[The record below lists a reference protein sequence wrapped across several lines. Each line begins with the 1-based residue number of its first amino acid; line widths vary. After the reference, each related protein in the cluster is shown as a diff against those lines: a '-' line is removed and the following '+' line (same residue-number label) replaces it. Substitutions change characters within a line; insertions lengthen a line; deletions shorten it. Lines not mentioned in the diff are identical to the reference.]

1 VNANPHR
8 TTNHLGYLDGL
19 RAVAAL
25 CVVATH
31 AWLQIWPFIYNH
43 LPKGW
48 TWKLTGGLLFG
59 HFAVDLF
66 IVLSGF
72 CLMLPIVRGDGTLRG
87 GVRHFFLK
95 RARRILP
102 PYYLGMGFSL
112 LLIGLLVGQKTGT
125 HWDLCVPVGRRDI
138 LVHLLL
144 LQDALQNSKI
154 NHAYWSIPVEWRIYF
169 AFPLL
174 VVGWKR
180 FGSLVTTL
188 LAFAVAYGLYFAL
201 RNTAYIGTTPWYL
214 ASFTMGIFAADI
226 AYGTTRRCEVLRA
239 YVPWGMLAAASAG
252 IVAAICCRWAWTHT
266 FASFAGLDFLA
277 SLGVLSLLVAAS
289 RPHVLL
295 HRLLSWRPLVFLGTF
310 AYSVYLIHAPLL
322 QVIWQYLLH
331 PLHLGD
337 VETFLLLIL
346 LGIPAI
352 LGVSYLFF
360 LICERPF
367 LVKRRGEPMAET
379 EREAALSPAP

>member
-1 VNANPHR
+1 MAILMMPCR
-8 TTNHLGYLDGL
+8 QA
-19 RAVAAL
+19 R
-25 CVVATH
+25 
-31 AWLQIWPFIYNH
+31 
-43 LPKGW
+43 PK
-48 TWKLTGGLLFG
+48 
-59 HFAVDLF
+59 
-66 IVLSGF
+66 LSE
-72 CLMLPIVRGDGTLRG
+72 I
-87 GVRHFFLK
+87 
-95 RARRILP
+95 I
-102 PYYLGMGFSL
+102 
-112 LLIGLLVGQKTGT
+112 TGT
-125 HWDLCVPVGRRDI
+125 AKPI
-138 LVHLLL
+138 
-144 LQDALQNSKI
+144 
-154 NHAYWSIPVEWRIYF
+154 WS
-169 AFPLL
+169 A
-174 VVGWKR
+174 
-180 FGSLVTTL
+180 
-188 LAFAVAYGLYFAL
+188 
-201 RNTAYIGTTPWYL
+201 
-214 ASFTMGIFAADI
+214 
-226 AYGTTRRCEVLRA
+226 
-239 YVPWGMLAAASAG
+239 